1 MDNKIVELL
10 SEEIRETKRL
20 TLETRRM
27 ADAAQQEAKA
37 ALTKADAAWELV
49 VITRNQIDKPIWRKL
64 FGF

>member
-64 FGF
+64 FGL